1 MLCSCLLDQYAGA
14 IRSKLLLGIAV
25 SFESVFCRLASCTL
39 FTPRGLQYMAFS
51 TVSVALAMSATRLRP
66 MNKALAGARRGCEIR
81 VDMRQQGRA
90 SVMRIARRNYPF
102 LLLAVPFALPA
113 ASASAQMSPELSFP
127 TQKQQK
133 QLTPE
138 QQKYQKDLDESYKAT
153 NKKIPDQ
160 KPSDPWATMRSA
172 PSASAPKA
180 KQQ

>member
-1 MLCSCLLDQYAGA
+1 
-14 IRSKLLLGIAV
+14 
-25 SFESVFCRLASCTL
+25 
-39 FTPRGLQYMAFS
+39 
-51 TVSVALAMSATRLRP
+51 
-66 MNKALAGARRGCEIR
+66 
-81 VDMRQQGRA
+81 
-90 SVMRIARRNYPF
+90 MRIARRNYPF